1 MKKIFKQIANRE
13 TLSYLIFGIMTT
25 IVNFGT
31 FIVFN
36 QIFGERYYLL
46 SNIFTFI
53 IATLFAFVT
62 NKQFV
67 FQSKTWAW
75 NTLITELL
83 SFTAARVGTFLI
95 IEEAGL
101 WIAVEFLN
109 AGSCRFLFLS
119 GILLAKISLAFLAVL
134 VNYILSKCIIFKK

>member
-83 SFTAARVGTFLI
+83 SFTAARVGTFLV

-101 WIAVEFLN
+101 
-109 AGSCRFLFLS
+109 
-119 GILLAKISLAFLAVL
+119 
-134 VNYILSKCIIFKK
+134 

>member
-36 QIFGERYYLL
+36 QIFGKRYYLL

-109 AGSCRFLFLS
+109 AGSCRFLFLN

-134 VNYILSKCIIFKK
+134 VNYILSKCFIFKK

>member
-13 TLSYLIFGIMTT
+13 TLSYLILGIMSTN
-25 IVNFGT
+25 VNFGT
-31 FIVFN
+31 FNVFN
-36 QIFGERYYLL
+36 QIFAERYYLI

-109 AGSCRFLFLS
+109 AGSCRFLFLNC
-119 GILLAKISLAFLAVL
+119 ILLAKISLAFLAVL
-134 VNYILSKCIIFKK
+134 VNYILSKCFIFKK

>member
-1 MKKIFKQIANRE
+1 MKKILKQIVNRE

-25 IVNFGT
+25 IVNFGA

-67 FQSKTWAW
+67 FQSRTWAW

-83 SFTAARVGTFLI
+83 SFTAARVGTFLV

-101 WIAVEFLN
+101 WIAVEFFN

>member
-13 TLSYLIFGIMTT
+13 TLSYLIFGVMTT
-25 IVNFGT
+25 IVNFGA
-31 FIVFN
+31 FIVLN

-67 FQSKTWAW
+67 FQSRTWAW
-75 NTLITELL
+75 NTLITEFL

-109 AGSCRFLFLS
+109 AGRYRFLFLS

-134 VNYILSKCIIFKK
+134 VNYILSKCFIFKK

>member
-25 IVNFGT
+25 IVNFGA

-67 FQSKTWAW
+67 FQSRTWAW

-109 AGSCRFLFLS
+109 AGRYRFLFLS

-134 VNYILSKCIIFKK
+134 VNYILSKCFICKK